1 MIALKDKVLLLL
13 QDINEEI
20 PNDITINLL
29 EEGIIDSFDIA
40 NIVASLEFEFNIE
53 FDAEDIVPENFCS
66 VENIINLLNEKGGI
80 L

>member
-1 MIALKDKVLLLL
+1 MIVSKDKVVLLL
-13 QDINEEI
+13 QDINEDI

-40 NIVASLEFEFNIE
+40 NIVASLEVEFNIE

-66 VENIINLLNEKGGI
+66 VEKIINLLNRK
-80 L
+80 

>member
-1 MIALKDKVLLLL
+1 MIVPKDKVLLLL
-13 QDINEEI
+13 QDINEDI

-40 NIVASLEFEFNIE
+40 NIVASLEVEFNIE

-66 VENIINLLNEKGGI
+66 VEKIINLLNRK
-80 L
+80 